1 MAHLG
6 FGFGKNTTHRM
17 KPGLFWRDSQGGVD
31 EWRQKSLGIGVSL
44 LESPVLESP
53 VTPLTTLKAR
63 QLGKDGIYVFDIMIG
78 TSKSFGIA
86 CPQQGRKRHRLQAM
100 EQKWQEASAECQRCG
115 VNQSGRILQQKRA
128 REDDFQQFCNY
139 PVILKE
145 LWTEL
150 GEEEFSS
157 TKEAKEPQ
165 SL

>member
-53 VTPLTTLKAR
+53 VTPSTMLKTR
-63 QLGKDGIYVFDIMIG
+63 QLGKDGIHVIDIMIG

-86 CPQQGRKRHRLQAM
+86 TAAGERDRLQAM

-115 VNQSGRILQQKRA
+115 VINLGGSCNKKGPGKMISSSYVITQS
-128 REDDFQQFCNY
+128 Y
-139 PVILKE
+139 
-145 LWTEL
+145 
-150 GEEEFSS
+150 
-157 TKEAKEPQ
+157 
-165 SL
+165 